1 MQRVVAADEKE
12 LKCSLKVIAV
22 ILINAPLSEEHLRQA
37 SMVRH
42 DLENSLIT
50 QYS

>member
-22 ILINAPLSEEHLRQA
+22 ILINALLKEEHSRQA
-37 SMVRH
+37 SMVRP
-42 DLENSLIT
+42 DSGNNPIT
-50 QYS
+50 QDS